1 MILNIFLIE
10 TIDKGFYNSV
20 FLVDNLVKSWLL
32 LFFDIY
38 EPEVKLFKINYKH
51 IFSKLFNFKF
61 LKGEELKAIEFEKV
75 IKIFLDPHSVIYQ
88 FNSKERFINIL

>member
-1 MILNIFLIE
+1 MSLVQTQQTLSLPKIKAPNRIPIVQHLIR
-10 TIDKGFYNSV
+10 
-20 FLVDNLVKSWLL
+20 DN
-32 LFFDIY
+32 DIY